1 MAYSWETQST
11 QKALESLDLDPDT
24 EHGTE
29 ITIQYLQGYINYGN
43 GEYDGQGSGTG
54 GGTMWSGLGGGT
66 DGGRSVLFPDYRQ
79 S

>member
-1 MAYSWETQST
+1 M
-11 QKALESLDLDPDT
+11 
-24 EHGTE
+24 
-29 ITIQYLQGYINYGN
+29 IQYLQGYINYGN